1 MQDVKP
7 IVQAYIE
14 KNFLLTSGTTI
25 GSADSLLALQ
35 ILDSTGFLELVG
47 FLESHFGITIND
59 DEMIPENLETI
70 DNIVAYVTRKRG
82 A

>member
-7 IVQAYIE
+7 IVQDYIQ
-14 KNFLLTSGTTI
+14 KNFILTSGTTI
-25 GSADSLLALQ
+25 GGTDSLLALQ

-47 FLESHFGITIND
+47 FLEHHFGITIDD
-59 DEMIPENLETI
+59 DEMIPDNLETI